1 MGWLVLNC
9 NIINAGIMYQK
20 TNHQCNKNG
29 WVTVS
34 RYRYGVQFA

>member
-20 TNHQCNKNG
+20 TNHQYVIKWLGYC
-29 WVTVS
+29 
-34 RYRYGVQFA
+34 